1 MTIRYF
7 FILLACLFCL
17 PTFAQNKGKHSEI
30 EFRSKKQ
37 AYMAKKAG
45 LTKEESEKFFPLYFE
60 FLSKKKE
67 INKHAWNIAKQGKAP
82 ETTDKEYEEII
93 DNFFDDQEA
102 IVQLEREYI
111 YKYREVLSDK
121 KIYMIYWA
129 EFKFNRNMMK
139 ILQEMDDKDIK

>member
-1 MTIRYF
+1 MIIRYIV
-7 FILLACLFCL
+7 ILVASLFCI
-17 PTFAQNKGKHSEI
+17 PAFAQKKDKHSEA
-30 EFRSKKQ
+30 EFRTKKQ

-82 ETTDKEYEEII
+82 GTTNEEYEEII
-93 DNFFDDQEA
+93 DNFFADQEA
-102 IVQLEREYI
+102 IVKLEREYI

-139 ILQEMDDKDIK
+139 ILQEMDEKDIK

>member
-37 AYMAKKAG
+37 AYMAKKAE

-60 FLSKKKE
+60 FLSKKKK
-67 INKHAWNIAKQGKAP
+67 INKHAWNIAKQGKAS

-102 IVQLEREYI
+102 IVKLEREYI

-129 EFKFNRNMMK
+129 EFKFNRNMIK

>member
-1 MTIRYF
+1 MMLSGLLKSDIAVKVNIQIIDAFVKMRQYF
-7 FILLACLFCL
+7 ANVISNNDILINHENRILRLEK
-17 PTFAQNKGKHSEI
+17 TFD
-30 EFRSKKQ
+30 
-37 AYMAKKAG
+37 
-45 LTKEESEKFFPLYFE
+45 KFN
-60 FLSKKKE
+60 KKKE
-67 INKHAWNIAKQGKAP
+67 INKHAWNIAKQGKAS

-102 IVQLEREYI
+102 IVKLEREYI